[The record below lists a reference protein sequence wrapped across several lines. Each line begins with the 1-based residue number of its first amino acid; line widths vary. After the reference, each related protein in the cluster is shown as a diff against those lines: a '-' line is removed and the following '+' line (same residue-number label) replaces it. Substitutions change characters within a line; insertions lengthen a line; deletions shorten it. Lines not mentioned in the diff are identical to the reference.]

1 MSKTNQ
7 PGHVAP
13 GSAEGLS
20 LSMNAPVL
28 KFPKSQTSSPD
39 LRRRLIRL
47 VRLRK
52 KIIVLWANWQ
62 KISATLKELRSSLK
76 RQRDFLIELQAK
88 VEEETER
95 IRQELGPELERI
107 KQEIGDVE

>member
-1 MSKTNQ
+1 M
-7 PGHVAP
+7 
-13 GSAEGLS
+13 
-20 LSMNAPVL
+20 
-28 KFPKSQTSSPD
+28 
-39 LRRRLIRL
+39 